1 MINAHAYLNKSTQEL
16 EGLTTRALMT
26 LRDST
31 YSGMNRCG
39 CPSHCGDE
47 VLTQAER
54 DENYIIGGLRNRV
67 KAILATREHVP
78 NKKEAKAIR
87 QAAAKAG
94 R

>member
-1 MINAHAYLNKSTQEL
+1 MINAHAYLDKSNKEL

-31 YSGMNRCG
+31 YGAMNRCS

-54 DENYIIGGLRNRV
+54 DENSLIGGLQARV
-67 KAILATREHVP
+67 KSILATREHVP